1 MRVNDTLRATDPVHT
16 GKPLLPRGGKG
27 QWADLAFG
35 SLSLRHS
42 EALTTDGLD
51 PGRHLAFLPA
61 EALNLDLCSDSQR
74 QFGDY
79 ELLEM
84 IGEGGMGVVYRARQ
98 TSLDREVA
106 VKLLSAGPWASR
118 DFIERFQRE
127 AQNAA
132 RMQHPNIVAIHE
144 VGAVDD
150 MHFFSMRLI
159 RGSSLAQKIREGP
172 RLSHQR
178 AAALLRTIAEAV
190 DYAHRLGVLHLDLKP
205 ANVLLDESG
214 EPHVADFGL
223 ARRLEPGSAA
233 DNTEISG
240 TPSYMAPEQATPG
253 VQKITTATDIWG
265 LGAILYELVTGKPPF
280 LGLSA
285 QATLQ
290 QVTEGQLRS
299 PRRYAPDLPRDLEA
313 IIFKCMARS
322 VADRYTSARALAE
335 DLTRFIEGREVRA
348 RPLNRVQRAWRWA
361 RREPKFAASALLA
374 VIALLA
380 GLAATTQQWRRANA
394 NATRAE
400 ANALD
405 AQASAVRSNE
415 HLWEGRRETA
425 LRLMQDGRG
434 LDALRPLVDNI
445 EEQEQAG
452 RVDPHSVERREIGMI
467 RAQGVT
473 LIDRMVVADAK
484 PLAAGMSP
492 DGSLL
497 ALGLSD
503 LTVRWYDT
511 ASLTERGRV
520 DIGGLPTTD
529 GEEHGPR
536 VLRFVDNHQLLV
548 TLDWFDFLISPSHNN
563 TYLVD
568 IDHARVVDFPPQFK
582 DVAEA
587 LFSADGGHA
596 LLHDRHG
603 GVQLWQVDPWRP
615 LAPRVQQGERTVL
628 EWLLGRGARFVACKL
643 SWTDD
648 FLTLRDPHDLS
659 VAHTVPLPA
668 LIMAW
673 AESRDGGT
681 LAIGDSRGHL
691 FVIDTSTRSVRE
703 LPTPAGREV
712 TWIAFSEDDA
722 WLAAVRSDGAA
733 FAFDVTS
740 GAALAAGQM
749 QDDFEPHEVA
759 ISRSER
765 LLVATGLGETALW
778 RLPVSGP
785 NPREATRLLSAPTRT
800 SSPGTNATAIALQA
814 RLLATTDVD
823 GEVRLWRLPAAP
835 LLEAQSGKQTTA
847 LLAFDGRRLADIAHD
862 HVRIV
867 APDGTPRT
875 EWLALPQP
883 IRFAELVDDGR
894 TLLATSGHELHVIDG
909 ASGRE
914 RRAPIDLPANPMR
927 FAVAPEGSSAVLT
940 FGINTGGFGERL
952 IAFDPVSGERLGEA
966 LVHGPLHQFE
976 LSPDGRRLLAITLD
990 RGAVD
995 VFDMP
1000 TLRRIGTLAQDRDRP
1015 VAWGAFA
1022 GDQFWLLARD
1032 AEDAVARDAD
1042 LFLWNPLTGA
1052 VGEHRRVSGGFPVGV
1067 ATVAGKP
1074 FLATHDRAFLDPGS
1088 PNERSSSRLTRG
1100 EATSVFALSHDGRV
1114 LAHVF
1119 GWDVQLYDAPT
1130 LRPIGPPLHS
1140 SLDNVAMP
1148 LQLAF
1153 SPDDSYLLAR
1163 HIRWMIWPVPAETQA
1178 THDLRALTE
1187 LLNPVPGG
1195 VRVLALPDAAQREQ
1209 LRRSDPGPPRAM
1221 ETRPQPTVAR
1231 MVGGY
1236 PIPARTAAAGP
1247 LQLDL
1252 TQAYTRAPDS
1262 VADMVSNAR
1271 PGVSTYPYGVA
1282 RIDGVDY
1289 DVRGVVESNWSRR
1302 DGVSGAARIRVPA
1315 VPIAAFH
1322 VLLDAPLATP
1332 ATEQRD
1338 YAYLRLH
1345 YRDGSSATLPIRT
1358 RRDVPGLVHGDDAV
1372 RIGWESGD
1380 PLAELGAS
1388 LQIIVSNPRLDN
1400 PNPQKIVESLEL
1412 EAATAAGWSNPQFL
1426 AVTAEPVIFP
1436 GKTGRPEAEDV
1447 VRGAI
1452 QQPGASNNPNPQ

>member
-1 MRVNDTLRATDPVHT
+1 
-16 GKPLLPRGGKG
+16 
-27 QWADLAFG
+27 
-35 SLSLRHS
+35 
-42 EALTTDGLD
+42 
-51 PGRHLAFLPA
+51 
-61 EALNLDLCSDSQR
+61 
-74 QFGDY
+74 
-79 ELLEM
+79 
-84 IGEGGMGVVYRARQ
+84 
-98 TSLDREVA
+98 
-106 VKLLSAGPWASR
+106 
-118 DFIERFQRE
+118 
-127 AQNAA
+127 
-132 RMQHPNIVAIHE
+132 
-144 VGAVDD
+144 
-150 MHFFSMRLI
+150 
-159 RGSSLAQKIREGP
+159 
-172 RLSHQR
+172 
-178 AAALLRTIAEAV
+178 
-190 DYAHRLGVLHLDLKP
+190 
-205 ANVLLDESG
+205 
-214 EPHVADFGL
+214 
-223 ARRLEPGSAA
+223 
-233 DNTEISG
+233 
-240 TPSYMAPEQATPG
+240 
-253 VQKITTATDIWG
+253 
-265 LGAILYELVTGKPPF
+265 
-280 LGLSA
+280 
-285 QATLQ
+285 
-290 QVTEGQLRS
+290 
-299 PRRYAPDLPRDLEA
+299 
-313 IIFKCMARS
+313 
-322 VADRYTSARALAE
+322 
-335 DLTRFIEGREVRA
+335 IEGREVRA
-348 RPLNRVQRAWRWA
+348 RPLNRVQRGWRWA
-361 RREPKFAASALLA
+361 RREPKFAVSALLA

-405 AQASAVRSNE
+405 ARVSAMRANE
-415 HLWEGRRETA
+415 QLWEGRRETA
-425 LRLMQDGRG
+425 LRLMQDGKG
-434 LDALRPLVDNI
+434 LDALLPLVDNI

-452 RVDPHSVERREIGMI
+452 RADPHSIERREIGMI
-467 RAQGVT
+467 RTQGVT

-484 PLAAGMSP
+484 LLAAGMSP

-529 GEEHGPR
+529 GEDHGPR
-536 VLRFVDNHQLLV
+536 ALRFIDNHRLLA
-548 TLDWFDFLISPSHNN
+548 TLEWFDFLISPSSNN
-563 TYLVD
+563 TYLID

-582 DVAEA
+582 DVTEA

-596 LLHDRHG
+596 LLHDSHG

-615 LAPRVQQGERTVL
+615 LAPLAQQGEHRAL
-628 EWLLGRGARFVACKL
+628 EWLLGRGASYVACKL

-648 FLTLRDPHDLS
+648 FLTLRDPRDLT

-673 AESRDGGT
+673 TESPDGST
-681 LAIGDSRGHL
+681 LAVGDSRGHL
-691 FVIDTSTRSVRE
+691 FLIDTRTRAVRE

-712 TWIAFSEDDA
+712 TWIAFSEDGA
-722 WLAAVRSDGAA
+722 WVAAVRSDGSA
-733 FAFDVTS
+733 FAFDVAS

-749 QDDFEPHEVA
+749 QNEFEPHEVA
-759 ISRSER
+759 ISRRER
-765 LLVATGLGETALW
+765 LLVAAGLGETALW
-778 RLPVSGP
+778 RLPVNGP
-785 NPREATRLLSAPTRT
+785 NPREATRLLSVPTRT

-823 GEVRLWRLPAAP
+823 GDVRLWRLPAAP
-835 LLEAQSGKQTTA
+835 LLEAQSGKHTTA
-847 LLAFDGRRLADIAHD
+847 LLSFDGKSLADIAHD

-867 APDGTPRT
+867 APDGTPHT

-883 IRFAELVDDGR
+883 IRFAELVDGGR
-894 TLLATSGHELHVIDG
+894 TLLATSGHALHVIDG

-927 FAVAPEGSSAVLT
+927 FAVAPDGSSAVLT
-940 FGINTGGFGERL
+940 FGINAGGFGERL
-952 IAFDPVSGERLGEA
+952 IAIDPASGERLGEA

-990 RGAVD
+990 RGSVD

-1000 TLRRIGTLAQDRDRP
+1000 TLRNIGTLAQDRDRP
-1015 VAWGAFA
+1015 VVWGAFA
-1022 GDQFWLLARD
+1022 GEQVWLLARD
-1032 AEDAVARDAD
+1032 AEDAIARDAD
-1042 LFLWNPLTGA
+1042 LSLWNPLTGA
-1052 VGEHRRVSGGFPVGV
+1052 IGEHRRVSGSFPVGV

-1074 FLATHDRAFLDPGS
+1074 FLATHDRDLLDPGS
-1088 PNERSSSRLTRG
+1088 PNERVSVRLTRG
-1100 EATSVFALSHDGRV
+1100 EAASVFALSHDGRV

-1119 GWDVQLYDAPT
+1119 GWDVQLYDTAM
-1130 LRPIGPPLHS
+1130 LKPIGPPLRS
-1140 SLDNVAMP
+1140 NLDSAAKP

-1153 SPDDSYLLAR
+1153 SPDDSHLLAR
-1163 HIRWMIWPVPAETQA
+1163 HNRWMIWPIPAETRA
-1178 THDLRALTE
+1178 TRDLRALTE

-1209 LRRSDPGPPRAM
+1209 LRRSDPGPPRAV
-1221 ETRPQPTVAR
+1221 ETRPQPAVAR
-1231 MVGGY
+1231 MVDGY

-1262 VADMVSNAR
+1262 AADMDSNAR

-1282 RIDGVDY
+1282 RINGVDY

-1302 DGVSGAARIRVPA
+1302 AGISGAARIRVPA

-1332 ATEQRD
+1332 ASEQRD

-1358 RRDVPGLVHGDDAV
+1358 RRDVPGLAHGDDAV

-1388 LQIIVSNPRLDN
+1388 LQIIVSNPRLTN

-1412 EAATAAGWSNPQFL
+1412 EAATTAGWSNPQFL
-1426 AVTAEPVIFP
+1426 AVTAEPVMLP
-1436 GKTGRPEAEDV
+1436 GNSG
-1447 VRGAI
+1447 
-1452 QQPGASNNPNPQ
+1452 QPAAQGTVPRATVPPGPSNNPNPQ